1 MTERDKSV
9 LQDLDR
15 LARGI
20 AHIDRVREEK
30 VTMSERA
37 DRALRS
43 NALFVRFLVLVLS
56 IAVLVLV
63 LDRSIP
69 PMPNQFAG

>member
-1 MTERDKSV
+1 MVTHYGLCLEVKFDHANVAFVDERFALTEWDEGALHKS
-9 LQDLDR
+9 
-15 LARGI
+15 
-20 AHIDRVREEK
+20 K
-30 VTMSERA
+30 TP

-63 LDRSIP
+63 LEVT
-69 PMPNQFAG
+69 